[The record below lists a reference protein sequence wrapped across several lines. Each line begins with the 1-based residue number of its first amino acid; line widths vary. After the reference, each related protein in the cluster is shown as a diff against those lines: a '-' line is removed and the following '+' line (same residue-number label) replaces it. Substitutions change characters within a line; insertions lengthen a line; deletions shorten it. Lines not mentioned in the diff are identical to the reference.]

1 MVPNHGTRSTKTRAS
16 KTNQV
21 DLNRP
26 QHIERRDPVRFG
38 IGTIDRMFSSQ
49 PRQDYFFE
57 DTLVSF
63 GASEMTAEVTIKL
76 MEPKRYKTTQ
86 HLEQQQGVG
95 RIVCRSL
102 KRPHQK

>member
-1 MVPNHGTRSTKTRAS
+1 MPDLGLGPFTGCFPAS
-16 KTNQV
+16 
-21 DLNRP
+21 
-26 QHIERRDPVRFG
+26 
-38 IGTIDRMFSSQ
+38 

-57 DTLVSF
+57 DTLLSF

-86 HLEQQQGVG
+86 HLEQQLDVG
-95 RIVCRSL
+95 RVVCSSL